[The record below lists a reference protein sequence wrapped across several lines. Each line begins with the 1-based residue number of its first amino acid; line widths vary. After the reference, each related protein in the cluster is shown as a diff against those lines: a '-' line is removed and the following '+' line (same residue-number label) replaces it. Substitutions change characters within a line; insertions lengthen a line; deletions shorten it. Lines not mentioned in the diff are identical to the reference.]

1 MPKPSARLA
10 TEEAELSGYRRE
22 EILLTHRAHDALLQA
37 TNRRGCSQVMA
48 GHSPCMLPRLAY
60 SADRLG

>member
-10 TEEAELSGYRRE
+10 AEEAELSGYRRD

-37 TNRRGCSQVMA
+37 TNRRGCS
-48 GHSPCMLPRLAY
+48 
-60 SADRLG
+60 